1 MVKLDLFFACV
12 SIYTMLAQKNFVLL
26 SLEGNI
32 GSGKSTVLQKLKET
46 YPDWIYV
53 DEPVN
58 EWLTLKNSEGESLLE
73 VFYKNKARWS
83 YTFQNAAVLYRYKKL
98 RAAIDSLDGKSAVI
112 VMERCLETDRQIF
125 CKMLHKDGYIDDL
138 EKKLYEDWF
147 QHLNSMILPVDGYIY
162 INTGPELSFSRVSK
176 RAREGESVIP
186 LEYLQE
192 LHSYHKE
199 WLLGEKN
206 TKPVLDFDNTSEY
219 LNTDL
224 IYSYVQG
231 LLLPKILS
239 SK

>member
-1 MVKLDLFFACV
+1 
-12 SIYTMLAQKNFVLL
+12 MLAQKNFVLL

-32 GSGKSTVLQKLKET
+32 GSGKSTVLRKLKEV

-58 EWLTLKNSEGESLLE
+58 EWLGLKNADGESLLE
-73 VFYKNKARWS
+73 VFYKDKARWS

-98 RAAIDSLDGKSAVI
+98 RAAIDSLDGKPAVV

-125 CKMLHKDGYIDDL
+125 CKMLHNDGFIDDL
-138 EKKLYEDWF
+138 EKKLYDDWF
-147 QHLNSMILPVDGYIY
+147 DHLNSMVPSVDGYIY
-162 INTGPELSFSRVSK
+162 INTGPELSFSRVAK

-192 LHSYHKE
+192 LHKHHTE
-199 WLLGEKN
+199 WLFGKQNEQS
-206 TKPVLDFDNTSEY
+206 VLDFDNTGEH

-224 IYSYVQG
+224 IYAYVQG
-231 LLLPKILS
+231 LLLPKILTS
-239 SK
+239 M

>member
-1 MVKLDLFFACV
+1 
-12 SIYTMLAQKNFVLL
+12 MLTQKNFVLL

-32 GSGKSTVLQKLKET
+32 GSGKSTVLRKLKEM

-58 EWLTLKNSEGESLLE
+58 EWLGLKNADGESLLE
-73 VFYKNKARWS
+73 VFYKDKARWS

-98 RAAIDSLDGKSAVI
+98 RAAIDSLDGKPAVV

-125 CKMLHKDGYIDDL
+125 CKMLHKDGFIDDL

-147 QHLNSMILPVDGYIY
+147 DHLNSMVPSVDGYIY
-162 INTGPELSFSRVSK
+162 INTGPELSFSRVAK

-192 LHSYHKE
+192 LDKYHTE
-199 WLLGEKN
+199 WLFGKEVHKS
-206 TKPVLDFDNTSEY
+206 VLDFDNTGEHF
-219 LNTDL
+219 NTDL
-224 IYSYVQG
+224 IYAYVQG
-231 LLLPKILS
+231 LLLPKILTS
-239 SK
+239 M